1 MELNRG
7 LASAKSEARKAVLQR
22 QIDATEVEIDRLVDD
37 LYGFTTEEIAMVEED
52 DSKGQL
58 EPPRRVLRELPG
70 TAQRGIL

>member
-1 MELNRG
+1 MELNRE
-7 LASAKSEARKAVLQR
+7 LASAKSEAQKAVLQR

-58 EPPRRVLRELPG
+58 EPPR
-70 TAQRGIL
+70 